1 VTQASAA
8 TPAAPAADRAW
19 PDRVLAALPLA
30 IVFIWLFF
38 LYTWESWGHVTP
50 WLFTDELQ
58 NAQLSRAIAA
68 TGHAARR
75 GEPYG
80 FQSLY
85 NYVIAPAWWISDTQ
99 TAYSLVK
106 TIGAL
111 VMTAALFPAY
121 GLARMVVSPRYA
133 LFAAAATAVIPAL
146 VFSSMLIE
154 EPAAYPWATL
164 CFYLMAKALLSRRR
178 AWIAAAVAATLI
190 APLVR
195 GELAILPLV
204 FLLAWLFLWW
214 TGERARKWRS
224 GWGRWDWIGAVVLCV
239 GILIVFNAT
248 VSAQSHE
255 WLIATGY
262 YRMRMIRYGLWA
274 AGALTIGIGVLPVV
288 AGLAALFR
296 RRGEPRPQ
304 AERVFAAVFASG
316 LIGIGW
322 YTAVKAAYIST
333 VFSTLVEE
341 RNLIYVAPLIFTA
354 MAMWLER
361 PRVRWWAL
369 AASAAFVLYL
379 IVSTPYK
386 MEFHFYSDAPGLAIL
401 EAANRHL
408 GWTPHTARVVLLSM
422 LVISV
427 VLIALPHFLGSA
439 RRKEVTAVVAAAAI
453 GVLAWTVTA
462 QISAAT
468 ASDSFSND
476 FAQNISPPLDWLDKA
491 TGGKPTLYLGQSII
505 DPNGLWILEF
515 WNRSIKDVWSLDG
528 TAPGPG
534 PTLTPDLA
542 GANGRLFPTPKAVYA
557 VTDPGV
563 DIVGTVVATHNH
575 KNAASTIPWRLVKI
589 AQPLRL
595 AHAQTGIETDG
606 WVVSP
611 DGVKPAKA
619 AYSQF
624 VTPGKRRGY
633 AHVIISRRGWGGTD
647 VPGLV
652 TIRLGKL
659 VKGKDKQPALGT
671 VLSVHRFWIHSRE
684 LKQFYLPAPR
694 APFRVEVAVNPTFV
708 QSTLDPR
715 IGDTRHLGAQVGFD
729 WVPRIPRR

>member
-1 VTQASAA
+1 MSDTTAA
-8 TPAAPAADRAW
+8 LPAAKAW

-80 FQSLY
+80 YQSLY
-85 NYVIAPAWWISDTQ
+85 NYVIAPAWWIHSTQ
-99 TAYSLVK
+99 TAYSVVK
-106 TIGAL
+106 IIGAL
-111 VMTAALFPAY
+111 VMTATLFPAY
-121 GLARMVVSPRYA
+121 FLARMVVAPRYA
-133 LFAAAATAVIPAL
+133 LFAGAASAVIPAL
-146 VFSSMLIE
+146 FYSSMLVE

-164 CFYLMAKALLSRRR
+164 CFYLMAKALLTRRR
-178 AWIAAAVAATLI
+178 GWFAAAIAASLV

-195 GELAILPLV
+195 SELAIVPMI
-204 FLLAWLFLWW
+204 FILASLFVWW
-214 TGERARKWRS
+214 TGERARRWRS
-224 GWGRWDWIGAVVLCV
+224 GWTRWDWVGAVVLSV

-248 VSAQSHE
+248 ASAQSQE
-255 WLIATGY
+255 WLIATGF
-262 YRMRMIRYGLWA
+262 YRMRMIHYGLWA

-288 AGLAALFR
+288 AALAALVR
-296 RRGEPRPQ
+296 RRGEPRSP
-304 AERVFAAVFASG
+304 AERVFASVFAAG
-316 LIGIGW
+316 LIGFGW

-341 RNLIYVAPLIFTA
+341 RNLIYIAPLLFGA
-354 MAMWLER
+354 MAIWLER
-361 PRVRWWAL
+361 PRMRWWAV
-369 AASAAFVLYL
+369 AASAAFVLYML
-379 IVSTPYK
+379 LTTPYE
-386 MEFHFYSDAPGLAIL
+386 MQVHFYSDAPGLAIL

-422 LVISV
+422 LAVSI
-427 VLIALPHFLGSA
+427 VLIALPRFLAG
-439 RRKEVTAVVAAAAI
+439 RHRELTAIVAIAAI
-453 GVLAWTVTA
+453 GVLGWTLTA

-468 ASDSFSND
+468 ASNSFSND
-476 FAQNISPPLDWLDKA
+476 FTQNISPPLDWLDKA

-505 DPNGLWILEF
+505 DPNGLWIMEF
-515 WNRSIKDVWSLDG
+515 WNRSLKHVWSLDG

-542 GANGRLFPTPKAVYA
+542 GTDGRLFPSPKDIIYV

-563 DIVGTVVATHNH
+563 DVVGTVVATHNH

-589 AQPLRL
+589 SQPLRL
-595 AHAQTGIETDG
+595 AHAQTGIEPDG

-624 VTPGKRRGY
+624 VVNRPGFAK
-633 AHVIISRRGWGGTD
+633 VIISRRGWGGTD

-652 TIRLGKL
+652 TIKLGKL
-659 VKGKDKQPALGT
+659 VKGKDKQPGLGQ
-671 VLSVHRFWIHSRE
+671 VLETRRFWIHSRE
-684 LKQFYLPAPR
+684 QRTFLLPAPR
-694 APFRVEVAVNPTFV
+694 GPFRVQVTVSPTFV
-708 QSTLDPR
+708 QSQLDPR
-715 IGDTRHLGAQVGFD
+715 IGDVRHLGAQVGFGFL
-729 WVPRIPRR
+729 PLRHRR